1 MSYGVTSMQ
10 ESSRDFSTVNK
21 EFVEMILKS
30 DFVLLNGGY
39 CTRERVVLVWKS
51 EVDGKGDEIEP

>member
-39 CTRERVVLVWKS
+39 CTRERVVLV
-51 EVDGKGDEIEP
+51 